1 MLAVPF
7 LLVLAAPPEAPAMAF
22 SPPDLPAAEQVQQA
36 LAQSPVWAAAQDQQG
51 VAHYEA
57 EELASGPYEFSV
69 QVQGQSRW
77 VRGAGDYGEWWTTLQ
92 RPVRLP
98 GKAALDRQI
107 GAAGEGVARAGLAAS
122 RLGLA
127 HVLLGSWLDWL
138 GGVERERL
146 LLEQQRLAEENL
158 AAVKKRVRAGDAAR
172 MDLQA
177 AEADVED
184 VTRSVLEARTRKDMA
199 LAVLSGR
206 FPALDTQSSPPLS
219 DPQLPAGM
227 LLDLRQAV
235 LTDNPRLQVL
245 EREVAKARVTAAR
258 ARAERWPDPTLGVFG
273 ASERGGDERIWGG
286 IVTIPI
292 PGPRRSQE
300 QARTQALLRVAE
312 DRLAAGRQM
321 LEVQLA
327 SQMKAVEGN
336 KAAFSAAQRA
346 SSAMTGQAQMMQ
358 RAYALGEVDLQRL
371 LLARRQARMAAVAA
385 LEARL
390 AALQATYGLLL
401 DAHVLWNEGSGA
413 SELVDANGRFHGKQ

>member
-1 MLAVPF
+1 MRKRMLAVLF
-7 LLVLAAPPEAPAMAF
+7 LLLAAPPEAPAMAF

-36 LAQSPVWAAAQDQQG
+36 LAQSPLWAAARDQQG

-57 EELASGPYEFSV
+57 QELASGPYEFSV

-77 VRGAGDYGEWWTTLQ
+77 VRGMGDYGEWWTTLQ

-107 GAAGEGVARAGLAAS
+107 GAAGEGVARAGLAEA

-146 LLEQQRLAEENL
+146 LVEQQRLAAENL
-158 AAVKKRVRAGDAAR
+158 AAVKKRVQAGDAAR

-177 AEADVED
+177 AEADVAD
-184 VTRSVLEARTRKDMA
+184 VTRNVLEARTRKDMA
-199 LAVLSGR
+199 LAVLNGR
-206 FPALDTQSSPPLS
+206 FPAVGTQSPPPLS
-219 DPQLPAGM
+219 DPQPPPGPLG
-227 LLDLRQAV
+227 DLRQAV

-245 EREVAKARVTAAR
+245 ERAVARARVTAAR
-258 ARAERWPDPTLGVFG
+258 ARAERWPDPTLAVFV

-286 IVTIPI
+286 MITMPI
-292 PGPRRSQE
+292 PGPRRGQE

-312 DRLAAGRQM
+312 DHLAAGRQM
-321 LEVQLA
+321 LVAQVA
-327 SQMKAVEGN
+327 SQMQAVEGN
-336 KAAFSAAQRA
+336 HAAFLAAQRA
-346 SSAMTGQAQMMQ
+346 AAAMTGQAQMMQ

-401 DAHVLWNEGSGA
+401 DAHILWDEGSGA
-413 SELVDANGRFHGKQ
+413 SGLVGR